1 VVAQGRFSLQG
12 IALIRMMSLPM
23 TPAFL
28 IRSLGVLQSCLT
40 VGLLGIVMLFYISC
54 SSRNNATNH
63 SCEEVAL
70 TGRECKDSNL
80 SLLRSQTLDV
90 AVPQSLEIR
99 AIPARVSQPP
109 TSDHRVMRASHQ
121 PKPPELEDWMAN
133 QLGSGVKVRLGRAG
147 KLLITRSLQKNEQI
161 PLFEEAIILGKLR
174 ALVRAADPL
183 KSGEVEFRAGVATVA
198 INAPLQSDRA
208 LRVILKILDIPEVS
222 EVRIQSF
229 SDLE

>member
-1 VVAQGRFSLQG
+1 
-12 IALIRMMSLPM
+12 MSLPM

-133 QLGSGVKVRLGRAG
+133 QLGSGVKVRLGRACW
-147 KLLITRSLQKNEQI
+147 KSALMTSVSD
-161 PLFEEAIILGKLR
+161 PDVTFEVCK
-174 ALVRAADPL
+174 
-183 KSGEVEFRAGVATVA
+183 VA
-198 INAPLQSDRA
+198 PPR
-208 LRVILKILDIPEVS
+208 KILLVPLMV
-222 EVRIQSF
+222 
-229 SDLE
+229 